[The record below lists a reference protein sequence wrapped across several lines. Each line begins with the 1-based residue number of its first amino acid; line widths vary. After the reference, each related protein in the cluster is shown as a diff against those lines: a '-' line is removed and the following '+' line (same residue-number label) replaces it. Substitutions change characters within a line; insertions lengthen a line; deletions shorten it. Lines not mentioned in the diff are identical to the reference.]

1 VIDIRNEVVEI
12 IEDRLRDTIE
22 YNSEIFNLT
31 EDIDNNYGGHG
42 NIIDYLKEN
51 KLTVEELQSIL
62 LCFIQALHREI

>member
-1 VIDIRNEVVEI
+1 MIDIYKEVVEI
-12 IEDRLRDTIE
+12 IDDRLRDTIE

-31 EDIDNNYGGHG
+31 EDIDNNYAGHG

-62 LCFIQALHREI
+62 LCFIQALHKEI

>member
-1 VIDIRNEVVEI
+1 MIDIRNEVVEI

-62 LCFIQALHREI
+62 LCFIQALHKEI